1 MNLSEAAL
9 LSERLRRTYVED
21 LYRDNIID
29 HYQNPRNY
37 GTLEHPDISYE
48 DSNPVCGDEIR
59 MDLKTE
65 DGRVVEARFQ
75 GHGCSISQASASML
89 TEEIIGKTLE
99 EVRQIDKQY
108 LLDLLGIPLGPVRLK
123 CALLSLKVL
132 KAGAYGLHGWPGED
146 EE

>member
-1 MNLSEAAL
+1 M
-9 LSERLRRTYVED
+9 ED

-59 MDLKTE
+59 MDLKIQ
-65 DGRVVEARFQ
+65 DDQVIDARFS

-99 EVRQIDKQY
+99 EVKQIDKQY
-108 LLDLLGIPLGPVRLK
+108 LLDMLGIPLGPVRLK

-132 KAGAYGLHGWPGED
+132 KAGTYGLHGWPGED
-146 EE
+146 DE

>member
-1 MNLSEAAL
+1 M
-9 LSERLRRTYVED
+9 ED

-37 GTLEHPDISYE
+37 GKLEHPDISYE

-59 MDLKTE
+59 LDLKIQ
-65 DGRVVEARFQ
+65 DGRVADARFE

-89 TEEIIGKTLE
+89 TEDIIGKTLE
-99 EVRQIDKQY
+99 EVKQIDKQY
-108 LLDLLGIPLGPVRLK
+108 LLDMLGIPLGPVRLK